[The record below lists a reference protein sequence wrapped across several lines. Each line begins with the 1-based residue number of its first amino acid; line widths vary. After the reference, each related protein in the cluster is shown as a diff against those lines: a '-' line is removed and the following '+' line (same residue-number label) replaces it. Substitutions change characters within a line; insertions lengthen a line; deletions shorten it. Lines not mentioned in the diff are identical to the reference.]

1 MKITTET
8 QFKTA
13 AIALLIACTFTLSAP
28 SIGQQVVVQPYLQ
41 NAGPNS
47 IHVFWETDSENESLV
62 EYGTSDKLG
71 MRSVGHTTQVAYE
84 NSKLHQVSLGG
95 LRSNTRYFYR
105 VKTGGFTSPIYQFTT
120 PPDPKTDP
128 LVPFRLVV
136 FSDSQIDAGL
146 PDKLEETVNNGI
158 LNYFNT
164 GPDTPLNNE
173 VAMIL
178 VTGDLVARG
187 KIYEQWPQ
195 HFFRPTAPLF
205 NHVPVYPVTGNHED
219 NSDYFFN
226 YFRLPQNG
234 NAAYDGHWWYTDYA
248 NVRVIGLDSNTP
260 YRIKDQI
267 DWLTEVLEKTSS
279 DPHIDFVFLQIH
291 HPFKTEFWLVGELE
305 YTKQVIELLEKFTEV
320 SGKPSAHLFGH
331 THAYS
336 RGQSRD
342 YRHLWVNVA
351 SASGRIDYWGEYA
364 QRNYAE
370 FSVSQPEYG
379 FVVIE
384 VDPNRNNP
392 SFTLKRISRGNEYT
406 PKDNELS
413 DQVTVWRYG
422 IRPDQPST
430 KGVLG
435 NGVDGQ
441 LILKASGFAS
451 KRSGAVHYASHW
463 QIAATPD
470 FHEILHESWKQAE
483 DYFYNV
489 NQQACDNLTDELIL
503 RVPPVSE
510 RYFRV
515 RYRDQ
520 HLEWSDWSE
529 PEKF

>member
-1 MKITTET
+1 MSYTSLIIRKSLV
-8 QFKTA
+8 QV
-13 AIALLIACTFTLSAP
+13 IALFVLSMAPTLA
-28 SIGQQVVVQPYLQ
+28 QRVVVNPYLQ
-41 NAGPNS
+41 NARPNS
-47 IHVFWETDSENESLV
+47 IHISWETDSGEESIV
-62 EYGTSDKLG
+62 EYGLSKKLDLNTTG
-71 MRSVGHTTQVAYE
+71 IHTYVAYE
-84 NSKLHQVSLGG
+84 NSILHHVG
-95 LRSNTRYFYR
+95 LTELQSNTRYFYR
-105 VKTGGFTSPIYQFTT
+105 VKTGGFTSALYEFTT
-120 PPDPKTDP
+120 PPNPTTDP
-128 LVPFRLVV
+128 LSPFQIVV
-136 FSDSQIDAGL
+136 FSDSQIDGQL
-146 PDKLEETVNNGI
+146 PDKLEETVHQGI
-158 LNYFNT
+158 LKYFNAS
-164 GPDTPLNNE
+164 PQNPLNDNLAF
-173 VAMIL
+173 VM

-219 NSDYFFN
+219 NSDYFFK
-226 YFRLPQNG
+226 YFHLPQNG
-234 NAAYDGHWWYTDYA
+234 NAAYDGHWWYKDHA

-260 YRIKDQI
+260 YRIKEQI

-305 YTKQVIELLEKFTEV
+305 YTRQVIDLLEKFTEV

-384 VDPNRNNP
+384 VDPNKDNP

-422 IRPDQPST
+422 IKPDQPST
-430 KGVLG
+430 KGVVG

-441 LILKASGFAS
+441 TILKASGFAS
-451 KRSGAVHYASHW
+451 KRQGAVHYASHW
-463 QIAATPD
+463 QIATTPD
-470 FHEILHESWKQAE
+470 FQEILHESWKQSE

-489 NQQACDNLTDELIL
+489 NQQAGDDLTDELIL
-503 RVPPVSE
+503 RVPRVPD

>member
-1 MKITTET
+1 MAYRLPSFQKILSSAVTII
-8 QFKTA
+8 FLS
-13 AIALLIACTFTLSAP
+13 IASSLA
-28 SIGQQVVVQPYLQ
+28 QQVIVQPFLQ
-41 NAGPNS
+41 NASPS
-47 IHVFWETDSENESLV
+47 SMYITWETDSGEESIV
-62 EYGTSDKLG
+62 EYGLSKNLDLHATGNLS
-71 MRSVGHTTQVAYE
+71 HVAYE
-84 NSKLHQVSLGG
+84 NSFLHQVTLRN
-95 LRSNTRYFYR
+95 LRSATRYYYR
-105 VKTGGFTSPIYQFTT
+105 VKTGGFISPVYEFVT
-120 PPDPKTDP
+120 PPDPEKDT
-128 LVPFRLVV
+128 LNPFRLLI
-136 FSDSQIDAGL
+136 FSDSQIDGQL
-146 PDKLEETVNNGI
+146 PDKLEETVHQGI
-158 LNYFNT
+158 LKYFNT
-164 GPDTPLNNE
+164 SPENPLNNNL
-173 VAMIL
+173 AMVL

-195 HFFRPTAPLF
+195 HFFRPTAPIF
-205 NHVPVYPVTGNHED
+205 SHVPVYPVTGNHED
-219 NSDYFFN
+219 NSDYFFK

-260 YRIKDQI
+260 YRIKEQT
-267 DWLTEVLEKTSS
+267 DWLADVLEKTAE
-279 DPHIDFVFLQIH
+279 DTQIDFVFLQIH

-305 YTKQVIELLEKFTEV
+305 YTRQVIELLEGFTEK

-342 YRHLWVNVA
+342 HRHLWVNVA
-351 SASGRIDYWGEYA
+351 STSGRIDYWGEYA

-384 VDPNRNNP
+384 VDPKKQNP

-406 PKDNELS
+406 FKDNELS

-422 IRPDQPST
+422 IHPDKPST
-430 KGVLG
+430 KGVVG
-435 NGVDGQ
+435 NGVNGQ
-441 LILKASGFAS
+441 LILKGSDFAS
-451 KRSGAVHYASHW
+451 KRQGAVHYASHW

-470 FHEILHESWKQAE
+470 FKELLHESWKQAE
-483 DYFYNV
+483 DFFYNV
-489 NQQACDNLTDELIL
+489 NQQADDDLRDELVL
-503 RVPPVSE
+503 RITGGSE

>member
-1 MKITTET
+1 MV
-8 QFKTA
+8 Q
-13 AIALLIACTFTLSAP
+13 LIPHTPKNLCLAFAFIVLSMVP
-28 SIGQQVVVQPYLQ
+28 SLAQRVVVQPFLQ
-41 NAGPNS
+41 NATPNS
-47 IHVFWETDSENESLV
+47 IYISWETESGEESIV
-62 EYGTSDKLG
+62 EYGLSRNFGLQTAGQHSY
-71 MRSVGHTTQVAYE
+71 VAYE
-84 NSKLHQVSLGG
+84 NSMMHQVALKD
-95 LRSNTRYFYR
+95 LQSNTRYYYR
-105 VKTGGFTSPIYQFTT
+105 VKTGSFTSPTYEFNT

-128 LVPFRLVV
+128 ISPFNIVV
-136 FSDSQIDAGL
+136 FSDSQIDGQL
-146 PDKLEETVNNGI
+146 PDKLEETVNQGI
-158 LNYFNT
+158 LKYFNVS
-164 GPDTPLNNE
+164 PETPLNDNLAL
-173 VAMIL
+173 VM
-178 VTGDLVARG
+178 VTGDLVSRG

-205 NHVPVYPVTGNHED
+205 NYVPVYPVAGNHED
-219 NSDYFFN
+219 DSDYFHK

-234 NAAYDGHWWYTDYA
+234 NAAYDGHWWYQDYA
-248 NVRVIGLDSNTP
+248 NVRIIGLDSNTP
-260 YRIKDQI
+260 YRIREQI
-267 DWLTEVLEKTSS
+267 DWLTELLNKTSEDS
-279 DPHIDFVFLQIH
+279 QIDFVFLQIH
-291 HPFKTEFWLVGELE
+291 HPFKSEFWLVGELE
-305 YTKQVIELLEKFTEV
+305 YTRQVIDLLEEFTEK

-351 SASGRIDYWGEYA
+351 TASGRIDYWGEYA

-370 FSVSQPEYG
+370 FSVSQPAYG

-384 VDPNRNNP
+384 VDPNRENP

-413 DQVTVWRYG
+413 DQVTVYRYG
-422 IRPDQPST
+422 VEPDQPST
-430 KGVLG
+430 KGVIE

-441 LILKASGFAS
+441 AILKASDFAS
-451 KRSGAVHYASHW
+451 KRSGAIHYSSHW

-470 FHEILHESWKQAE
+470 FQKILHESWKQAE

-489 NQQACDNLTDELIL
+489 NQQAGDDLTDELIL
-503 RVPPVSE
+503 RVPRVPD